1 MKKTDYQTNLIND
14 SETKKQMAAIDRE
27 VNEKK
32 AIKEGPFIVFIKKP
46 DGAIEN
52 YSAKTLWRLIFSLT
66 IVLQNKY
73 SAYFDKGVVFK
84 IVKGSAGSDQK
95 SV

>member
-14 SETKKQMAAIDRE
+14 TETKKQMAAIDRE
-27 VNEKK
+27 VNEKE

-46 DGAIEN
+46 DGTIEN

-73 SAYFDKGVVFK
+73 SAYFDKG
-84 IVKGSAGSDQK
+84 IVLRS
-95 SV
+95 

>member
-14 SETKKQMAAIDRE
+14 AETKKQMSAIDRE
-27 VNEKK
+27 VHEKE
-32 AIKEGPFIVFIKKP
+32 AINEGPFIVFIKKP
-46 DGAIEN
+46 DGTIES

-66 IVLQNKY
+66 IALQNKY
-73 SAYFDKGVVFK
+73 SAFFEKGIVFK